1 MFRLEKAKVD
11 KLGILFFFEHTN
23 LLLLVEAQMVIVG
36 TLRTLNSRV
45 LGSNPIVCRIYSF
58 NGIFPGL
65 GLLHMGCDL
74 SHNLLLLNLGHLHK
88 SVVFTGWFLEMKSKL
103 KYVYEVEGVF
113 FQV

>member
-1 MFRLEKAKVD
+1 M
-11 KLGILFFFEHTN
+11 
-23 LLLLVEAQMVIVG
+23 LLLVEAQMVIFG

-58 NGIFPGL
+58 NGILPGL

-103 KYVYEVEGVF
+103 KYVYEVEDFSFKYLIFGVVKPCVNF
-113 FQV
+113 INLH